1 MDVLPKILYVD
12 DEEINLT
19 LFQLTFKRSFDVLI
33 ANSGQGLELLEK
45 NDDIR
50 FVISDMKMPGMDGLE
65 FIQKVKS
72 QSSQLPCIILSGYDR
87 NDRID
92 SALEAELIKDYVMK
106 PFNKE
111 QLHHLLDKYI
121 SH

>member
-1 MDVLPKILYVD
+1 MGMLPKILYVD

-19 LFQLTFKRSFDVLI
+19 LFQLTFRRSFEVLI
-33 ANSGQGLELLEK
+33 ANSGREGLVLIEN

-65 FIQKVKS
+65 FIQKVKKVNS
-72 QSSQLPCIILSGYDR
+72 HLPCIILSGYDR

-92 SALEAELIKDYVMK
+92 KALEVKLIKDYVMK

-111 QLHHLLDKYI
+111 ELHQILDAYI
-121 SH
+121 